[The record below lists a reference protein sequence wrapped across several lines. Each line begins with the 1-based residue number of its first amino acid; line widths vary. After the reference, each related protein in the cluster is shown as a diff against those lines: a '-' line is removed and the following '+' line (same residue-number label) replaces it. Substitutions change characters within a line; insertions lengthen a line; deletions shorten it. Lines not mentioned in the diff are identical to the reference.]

1 LLCGAAAAA
10 VIAEVILH
18 MLPYST
24 GYGVTQVDATHPIGH
39 GTPNFDYTYSR
50 DWSFHLANSGSLN
63 NEGYRASYDY
73 QPDPKALLVVGNSF
87 IQADAVLPANT
98 LTERLGTLLGRKG
111 FAVGGDGFS
120 LADYAVAAD
129 WAAER
134 FAVHEVLI
142 LLTTEDL
149 VHSCTPRSGQYHLRL
164 KDGQIELQHSL
175 RPAPS
180 RLKQLLNRSSLF
192 RYLFDNLHVPA
203 NWTRGWKREQH
214 APAPATP
221 AEANVPTG
229 CATPAFRAAAT
240 EYLLTSFRELQQ
252 RRGARVVFV
261 LAPDYFQRHTVQGA
275 YRDVD
280 EFADR
285 AQSAGFTILRL
296 KSAFEAAADHGI
308 KVDLTPIDRHWS
320 TAGNEVA
327 AQALASQLR

>member
-1 LLCGAAAAA
+1 MRPTTARSSSISTSETVGRCFALLCGVAAAA
-10 VIAEVILH
+10 VFAEVTLH

-24 GYGVTQVDATHPIGH
+24 GYGITQVDAMHPIGH
-39 GTPNFDYTYSR
+39 GTPNFSYTYSR

-73 QPDPKALLVVGNSF
+73 RPDPGALVVVGNSF
-87 IQADAVLPANT
+87 VQADAVLPPNT

-111 FAVGGDGFS
+111 FAVGADGFS
-120 LADYAVAAD
+120 LVDYAVAAD

-134 FAVHEVLI
+134 FGVREVLV

-164 KDGQIELQHSL
+164 TDGQIELEHSF

-180 RLKQLLNRSSLF
+180 
-192 RYLFDNLHVPA
+192 
-203 NWTRGWKREQH
+203 TR
-214 APAPATP
+214 
-221 AEANVPTG
+221 

-240 EYLLTSFRELQQ
+240 DYLLTAFRELQQ

-285 AQSAGFTILRL
+285 AQSAGFTVIRL
-296 KSAFEAAADHGI
+296 KSAFETAAGNGI
-308 KVDLTPIDRHWS
+308 KVDLTPVDRHWS